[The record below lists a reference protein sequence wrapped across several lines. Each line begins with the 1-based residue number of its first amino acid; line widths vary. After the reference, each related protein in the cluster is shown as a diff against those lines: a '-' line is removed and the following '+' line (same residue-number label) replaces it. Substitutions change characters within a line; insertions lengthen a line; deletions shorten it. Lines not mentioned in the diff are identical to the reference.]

1 MPEDLAA
8 PRTPTLA
15 STVLPRVWQGLG
27 YRPLPDAAPA
37 RPLFDFA
44 AVPWPE
50 SAMLAFAWGA
60 FAPAADGERLVGAL
74 VAERA
79 ATTAFLYVVAGRVE
93 RPRRETSE
101 IQHVAGRVERPG
113 RETSEIQHTDIATHP
128 LEVAAQL
135 VAAAIDHAS
144 ALGVKTVYARPQ
156 GLDRVWIRYGFM
168 PVPEVALPAALAGR
182 AGIGLYAWRG
192 NSALWTLREA
202 AHD

>member
-1 MPEDLAA
+1 M
-8 PRTPTLA
+8 
-15 STVLPRVWQGLG
+15 LPRVWQGIG
-27 YRPLPDAAPA
+27 YRPLPDAATA
-37 RPLFDFA
+37 RPHFDFA

-60 FAPAADGERLVGAL
+60 FVTTAAGETLVAAL

-79 ATTAFLYVVAGRVE
+79 ATTVMVYVVV
-93 RPRRETSE
+93 
-101 IQHVAGRVERPG
+101 RVERPG
-113 RETSEIQHTDIATHP
+113 RETSEIQKPVVGTDP
-128 LEVAAQL
+128 LEIAAQL

-144 ALGVKTVYARPQ
+144 ALGVKTIYARPQ

>member
-1 MPEDLAA
+1 
-8 PRTPTLA
+8 
-15 STVLPRVWQGLG
+15 
-27 YRPLPDAAPA
+27 
-37 RPLFDFA
+37 
-44 AVPWPE
+44 
-50 SAMLAFAWGA
+50 MLAFAWGA
-60 FAPAADGERLVGAL
+60 FAPAAGGEHLVGAL

-79 ATTAFLYVVAGRVE
+79 VTSAFVYVVVSVE
-93 RPRRETSE
+93 
-101 IQHVAGRVERPG
+101 
-113 RETSEIQHTDIATHP
+113 DNP
-128 LEVAAQL
+128 LEIAAQL

-144 ALGVKTVYARPQ
+144 ALGVKTIFARPQ